1 MLTAKLPVRCQL
13 ITVRGRPFQNQ
24 RLCSAGQVS
33 THDLEGLDFEL
44 GLEFAILRMEMRWGM
59 FVEEHADDD
68 AVEGADRG
76 HVRSIAML
84 GPSGMALT
92 VSRQGDGGC

>member
-1 MLTAKLPVRCQL
+1 
-13 ITVRGRPFQNQ
+13 
-24 RLCSAGQVS
+24 
-33 THDLEGLDFEL
+33 
-44 GLEFAILRMEMRWGM
+44 MEMRWGM